1 MTLIG
6 LYLLLKT
13 QKPSEEI
20 MIILILILGSDIA
33 ACVLLYQV
41 AALVVARV
49 LS

>member
-6 LYLLLKT
+6 LYILLKT
-13 QKPSEEI
+13 QRSPEEI

-33 ACVLLYQV
+33 VCVLLYQV

-49 LS
+49 LR